1 MKSESRK
8 AENFTQT
15 EDSFRPIGENKK
27 REDLSSNKQHSIVGI
42 TSD

>member
-8 AENFTQT
+8 TENYTQT
-15 EDSFRPIGENKK
+15 EDSFRPIGDNKK

-42 TSD
+42 ASE